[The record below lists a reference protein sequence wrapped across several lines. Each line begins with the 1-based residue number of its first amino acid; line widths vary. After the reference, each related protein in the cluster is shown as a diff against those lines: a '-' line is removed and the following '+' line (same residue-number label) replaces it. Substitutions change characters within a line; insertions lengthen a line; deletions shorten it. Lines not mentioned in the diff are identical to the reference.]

1 MAAIFEPVTIGWDGK
16 EYTIKMTFERA
27 CQLDDE
33 VPIAVMAHRAAIG
46 EIRITQVAKAVS
58 ILLGF
63 AGVEATG
70 EEVYAHL
77 LHAGEQEVMGI
88 VAAVVTA
95 LFATKQGEKQGNDK
109 APKKS
114 RKSGK

>member
-1 MAAIFEPVTIGWDGK
+1 MAAIFEPVTIGWGGK
-16 EYTIKMTFERA
+16 EYEIKMTFERA
-27 CQLDDE
+27 CQLDAE
-33 VPIAVMAHRAAIG
+33 VPIAVMAHQAAIG
-46 EIRITQVAKAVS
+46 ETRITQVAKAVS

-77 LHAGEQEVMGI
+77 LHAGEQEMLNI
-88 VAAVVTA
+88 IAAVATA
-95 LFATKQGEKQGNDK
+95 AFPTKQGEKQGNGK
-109 APKKS
+109 APEKP